1 MSASTFR
8 SERGK
13 HQVRRGRRY
22 WAELAA
28 QARAQAQTALTPA
41 NKEVLLRMSEA
52 YERLAA
58 SAAKREGDKKGSDD
72 KSQ

>member
-1 MSASTFR
+1 MSAPR
-8 SERGK
+8 SAVNLGSY
-13 HQVRRGRRY
+13 QVRRGRRY

-28 QARAQAQTALTPA
+28 QARAQAQTAVTPA

-58 SAAKREGDKKGSDD
+58 TAAKREGDKKGSDD
-72 KSQ
+72 ASQ